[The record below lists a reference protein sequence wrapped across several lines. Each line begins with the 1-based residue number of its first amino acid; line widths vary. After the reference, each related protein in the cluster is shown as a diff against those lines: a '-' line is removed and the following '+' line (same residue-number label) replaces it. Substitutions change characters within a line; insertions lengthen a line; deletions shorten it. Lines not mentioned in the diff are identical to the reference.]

1 MNYVDQ
7 VQFYTRSFVDQ
18 LLQIAID
25 IESRKNIVANPPFFK
40 KNLQLY
46 LSRFLKHQFNIQANN
61 RKRLMINN
69 YFKLLFFL
77 IISLKVIKKQDL
89 KFESYRNFS
98 GWKR

>member
-7 VQFYTRSFVDQ
+7 EQFYTRSFVDQ

-46 LSRFLKHQFNIQANN
+46 LSTFLKHQFNIQANN
-61 RKRLMINN
+61 RKKLMINN
-69 YFKLLFFL
+69 YFF
-77 IISLKVIKKQDL
+77 
-89 KFESYRNFS
+89 
-98 GWKR
+98 

>member
-25 IESRKNIVANPPFFK
+25 IESRKNIVANPPFKK

-46 LSRFLKHQFNIQANN
+46 LSRFLKHHFNIQANN
-61 RKRLMINN
+61 RKN
-69 YFKLLFFL
+69 
-77 IISLKVIKKQDL
+77 
-89 KFESYRNFS
+89 
-98 GWKR
+98 